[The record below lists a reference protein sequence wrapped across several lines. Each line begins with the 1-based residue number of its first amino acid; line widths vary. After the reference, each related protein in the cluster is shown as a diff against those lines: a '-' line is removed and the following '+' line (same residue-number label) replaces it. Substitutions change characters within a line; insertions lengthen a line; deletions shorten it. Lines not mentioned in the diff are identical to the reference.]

1 MSEIVVPD
9 PQPEWESALQYQGGK
24 RNPAQQ
30 YFTFEQAIG
39 DFRVIAGLKV
49 TIEDIARRLRL
60 MLEPGHTDQLGPVD
74 AAFFAI
80 RRIGFAV
87 HRHVGDEFTL
97 LSLHR
102 NDQTTA
108 IEAIDVVLQAL
119 GVDWN
124 AVATVA
130 EGEGREQRFLEPVL
144 DSDARPTFPQ
154 ATDQA
159 DSSGSRTQDLNYTR
173 HRA

>member
-1 MSEIVVPD
+1 MADSVVVPD
-9 PQPEWESALQYQGGK
+9 PEPDWEAALQYQGGK

-39 DFRVIAGLKV
+39 DFREIAGLKV

-80 RRIGFAV
+80 RRIGFAIY
-87 HRHVGDEFTL
+87 RYVGEDYTL
-97 LSLHR
+97 LSVHR

-108 IEAIDVVLQAL
+108 IEAIDVLLEAL
-119 GVDWN
+119 GVDWR

-130 EGEGREQRFLEPVL
+130 HGEERERRFLEPVL
-144 DSDARPTFPQ
+144 DRDLRPTFPQ
-154 ATDQA
+154 ATGEA
-159 DSSGSRTQDLNYTR
+159 SSSGSGT
-173 HRA
+173 